1 MAVRKINESTLTA
14 IGNAI
19 RAKTGGSAL
28 IKPEDM
34 ADEIGNISTGGGLPT
49 PTLVTVTGGTNNDV
63 LTQCRTAVNN
73 TNIFVVN
80 KRYADG
86 GTSTYL
92 LYLGIYCSVNF
103 PDRDRL
109 LNTTYRKNASGSYGN
124 VDFTST
130 ATSGG
135 LIPSGE
141 QFLVWG
147 LDYIDYE

>member
-1 MAVRKINESTLTA
+1 MADYLIHDSTLEDIA
-14 IGNAI
+14 DAI
-19 RAKTGGSAL
+19 RSKTGGSSL
-28 IKPEDM
+28 IAPEEM
-34 ADEIGNISTGGGLPT
+34 PTEIASISGGGLPT

-73 TNIFVVN
+73 TNILAVN
-80 KRYADG
+80 KRYTDS

-92 LYLGIYCSVNF
+92 LYLGVYCSINF

-109 LNTTYRKNASGSYGN
+109 IDATYRKNTSGSYGN
-124 VDFTST
+124 VAFTST
-130 ATSGG
+130 STSGG